1 MTTLYLIRHAEAEG
15 NIERRFQGHYNGK
28 ISENGEKQLR
38 YLKKRF
44 RKIHLDAV
52 YTSPLS
58 RAVATAEAVNYYAEL
73 PLVLDAALMEI
84 CGGGFEGKK
93 YAEIP
98 KLFPEEWEHWDR
110 EPHKFKAPGGETMRQ
125 CYDRMKA
132 IMHRILHG
140 NMGNTVAVV
149 SHGCTLRN
157 YLCYLT
163 DTPFE
168 CLDEVPWGDNT
179 CVTRV
184 DFDDRFK
191 HKIIYMNDT
200 SHLPE
205 ELSTLAKQNWW
216 RKDGSKEEEPEE
228 ENKRIAIESGE
239 LYIEESHMEIER
251 GDLLLPQ
258 GPAPLSNVKL
268 HIGSGTVYVR
278 DGNLKL
284 TKPPKGHERLV
295 KLEDSDEDFSQEQ
308 DLSEQEKAELADAS
322 KEELQPLESSGSED
336 EFVETEF
343 EKVSV

>member
-1 MTTLYLIRHAEAEG
+1 M
-15 NIERRFQGHYNGK
+15 
-28 ISENGEKQLR
+28 
-38 YLKKRF
+38 
-44 RKIHLDAV
+44 
-52 YTSPLS
+52 
-58 RAVATAEAVNYYAEL
+58 
-73 PLVLDAALMEI
+73 
-84 CGGGFEGKK
+84 
-93 YAEIP
+93 
-98 KLFPEEWEHWDR
+98 
-110 EPHKFKAPGGETMRQ
+110 
-125 CYDRMKA
+125 
-132 IMHRILHG
+132 
-140 NMGNTVAVV
+140 
-149 SHGCTLRN
+149 
-157 YLCYLT
+157 T

-191 HKIIYMNDT
+191 HKIVYMNDT

-216 RKDGSKEEEPEE
+216 RKDGSKEEEPEDE
-228 ENKRIAIESGE
+228 DKRIPIASGE
-239 LYIEESHMEIER
+239 LYIEESQMEIES

-284 TKPPKGHERLV
+284 TKPPKKRERV
-295 KLEDSDEDFSQEQ
+295 IKLEDDDEELSTEQ
-308 DLSEQEKAELADAS
+308 ASPEQAEKP
-322 KEELQPLESSGSED
+322 KEDLQPLEPSSGAE